1 MYKRQDISKIQ
12 LGQSV
17 DVVADALED
26 QVFVGTIT
34 QIIQEGESQNGVT
47 TYPVEVVIDTP
58 GDLMIGMNVTATVI
72 VAVSYT
78 HLDVYKR
85 QRLSLTKYII
95 CASTILFEMSSSI
108 PGSKSSNFAPQKI

>member
-1 MYKRQDISKIQ
+1 MKFTMDVDELDIAKIQ

-26 QVFVGTIT
+26 QVFIGTIT

-58 GDLMIGMNVTATVI
+58 RGIDDWYERHGDCN
-72 VAVSYT
+72 
-78 HLDVYKR
+78 
-85 QRLSLTKYII
+85 
-95 CASTILFEMSSSI
+95 C
-108 PGSKSSNFAPQKI
+108 